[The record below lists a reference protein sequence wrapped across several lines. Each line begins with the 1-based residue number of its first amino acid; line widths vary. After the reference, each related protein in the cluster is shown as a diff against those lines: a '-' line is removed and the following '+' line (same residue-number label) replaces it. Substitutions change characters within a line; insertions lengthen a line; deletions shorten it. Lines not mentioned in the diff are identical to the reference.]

1 MTKETKIGLLVG
13 LSFIVLFAIILSKK
27 GPSTSRATSALTLAD
42 AGVSETAAKSAM
54 ARPLD
59 HAGKVAVERLLPT
72 PIPSDSSPAVGS
84 VGMIEEPVG
93 RPIPDEDQPIEP
105 LPASVV
111 SRLNLPVIETEV
123 PIDMDG
129 VDDES
134 AALASSVVSTLNG
147 DSHSGESGSTL
158 GSMRSEARTS
168 PIESSRSTE
177 PNRVSRGLNSAAG
190 STVSN
195 ADVGSTSP
203 HLDATRTEPAAA
215 TPNKPIK
222 IIAVHEVQAGE
233 SLGKI
238 AAKHYGRATPARIDA
253 IFNANREQLE
263 SVNAVKVATKLN
275 IPLLEGE
282 YANMFEPAS
291 GTAPP
296 PIQGSRSG
304 NPVIDRG
311 IAGAGQPTGRRDDA
325 VRIPP
330 PIMDRSVG
338 NTFGHASGTPS
349 PVIDSRQT
357 PNQPSETSKPA
368 NAAVPFVWYEVREK
382 DTLSKIAKNQ
392 LGNEKLYREIYR
404 MNQDVLPD
412 QHKLK
417 PGMKIRLPKPADK
430 PPVTSSNVTTR
441 IAGDPLSG
449 D

>member
-13 LSFIVLFAIILSKK
+13 LSFIILFAIILSKK
-27 GPSTSRATSALTLAD
+27 GPSTSRSTSALTLAD
-42 AGVSETAAKSAM
+42 AGISDTAAKPTT

-59 HAGKVAVERLLPT
+59 RAGKVAVERLLPT
-72 PIPSDSSPAVGS
+72 PISSDNNPPVGS

-123 PIDMDG
+123 PIDTED

-134 AALASSVVSTLNG
+134 AALASSVVSALNG
-147 DSHSGESGSTL
+147 DSSAGDSGAAL
-158 GSMRSEARTS
+158 GSARHDAGSASIDMGRSNESIR
-168 PIESSRSTE
+168 SSRV
-177 PNRVSRGLNSAAG
+177 PSAAN
-190 STVSN
+190 SSLTSN
-195 ADVGSTSP
+195 ADSGVNTARGDTP
-203 HLDATRTEPAAA
+203 RNELAAA
-215 TPNKPIK
+215 APAKPIR

-253 IFNANREQLE
+253 IFNANRDQLE

-282 YANMFEPAS
+282 YANMFEPVA

-296 PIQGSRSG
+296 PIQGGRTG
-304 NPVIDRG
+304 NPVMDRSITG
-311 IAGAGQPTGRRDDA
+311 SGQPSSRRDDA

-330 PIMDRSVG
+330 PIIDRGESNG
-338 NTFGHASGTPS
+338 SSRTSGMPTPG
-349 PVIDSRQT
+349 IDSRQA
-357 PNQPSETSKPA
+357 PSNPGETSKPA
-368 NAAVPFVWYEVREK
+368 SVVAPFVWYEVREK
-382 DTLSKIAKNQ
+382 DTLSKIAKHQ

-404 MNQDVLPD
+404 MNQDILPD

-417 PGMKIRLPKPADK
+417 PGLKIRLPMPADK
-430 PPVTSSNVTTR
+430 PPVTSSSVTTR
-441 IAGDPLSG
+441 MAGDSLSG